1 MGFRFPSPRYNPR
14 PRLADSW
21 EATSR
26 EELCASA
33 PPCARA
39 FLQALHA
46 ARPDLSVALVFL
58 RHPDDRDSFAML
70 FGPHAYVGVQFDVD
84 LAYVVVWS
92 LEGEAR
98 CAEHG
103 DWGAGIDAQVRSAL
117 EHFLG
122 LAEDAPRS

>member
-1 MGFRFPSPRYNPR
+1 MGFRFPSPGYNPR

-21 EATSR
+21 EAISR
-26 EELCASA
+26 EDLCAYS

-39 FLQALHA
+39 FLSALHS
-46 ARPDLSVALVFL
+46 ARPDLSRALVFL
-58 RHPDDRDSFAML
+58 RHPDERDSFAML
-70 FGPHAYVGVQFDVD
+70 FGPHVNIAVQFDID

-98 CAEHG
+98 CGEHG

-117 EHFLG
+117 AHFQE
-122 LAEDAPRS
+122 LAEDGPRS